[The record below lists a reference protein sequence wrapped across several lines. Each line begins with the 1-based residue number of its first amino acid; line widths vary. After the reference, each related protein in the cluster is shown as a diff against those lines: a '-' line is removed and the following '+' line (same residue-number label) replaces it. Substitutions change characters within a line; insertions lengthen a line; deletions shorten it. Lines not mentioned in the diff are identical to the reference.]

1 MSHHQNISRIKAV
14 CEALGEMTH
23 SVLFVGGATVSLYTD
38 RPASEVRPT
47 DDVDIIVELVHYLG
61 YADIEEQLRMKGF
74 IHDQESGVIC
84 RFKIQGIIVDVM
96 PTRSTVLGFTNKWY
110 EEGFSKPM
118 HKKLHEGLNIKILQP
133 VYFLA
138 SKMEAF
144 KDRGGGDGRTS
155 SDFED
160 IVYILNNRSTI
171 WDEIEKSPSHL
182 RTYLKN
188 EFQKILQ
195 DDFLYEWV
203 SANLDYTEQ
212 KRTSFIVGGI
222 ESLIDSE

>member
-1 MSHHQNISRIKAV
+1 MSHHQNITRIKVV

-47 DDVDIIVELVHYLG
+47 DDVDILVELIHYSG
-61 YADIEEQLRMKGF
+61 YTDIEEQLRKKGF
-74 IHDQESGVIC
+74 VNEQESGIIC
-84 RFKIQGIIVDVM
+84 RFKIHGIIVDVM
-96 PTRSTVLGFTNKWY
+96 PTSSNVLGFTNKWY

-118 HKKLHEGLNIKILQP
+118 QRQLSKGLCIKILQP

-144 KDRGGGDGRTS
+144 KGRGGGDGRMS

-160 IVYILNNRSTI
+160 IVYVLNNRNTI
-171 WDEIEKSPSHL
+171 WDEIEKAPTHL
-182 RTYLKN
+182 RAYLKN
-188 EFQKILQ
+188 EFEKISQK
-195 DDFLYEWV
+195 DFLYEWI

-212 KRTSFIVGGI
+212 KRTDFIVGGI
-222 ESLIDSE
+222 EGFIGSE

>member
-1 MSHHQNISRIKAV
+1 MSHHQNITRIKVV

-47 DDVDIIVELVHYLG
+47 DDVDILVELIHYSG
-61 YADIEEQLRMKGF
+61 YADIEEQLRKKGF
-74 IHDQESGVIC
+74 VNEQESGIIC
-84 RFKIQGIIVDVM
+84 RFKIHGIIVDVM
-96 PTRSTVLGFTNKWY
+96 PTSSNVLGFTNKWY

-118 HKKLHEGLNIKILQP
+118 EWQLIEGLSIKLLEP

-144 KDRGGGDGRTS
+144 KGRGGGDGRMS

-160 IVYILNNRSTI
+160 IVYVLNNRNAI
-171 WDEIEKSPSHL
+171 WDEIEKAPSHL
-182 RTYLKN
+182 RAYLKN
-188 EFQKILQ
+188 EFQKISQ
-195 DDFLYEWV
+195 KDFLYEWI

-212 KRTSFIVGGI
+212 KRTDFIVGGI
-222 ESLIDSE
+222 EGFIGSE

>member
-1 MSHHQNISRIKAV
+1 MSHHQNITRIKVV

-47 DDVDIIVELVHYLG
+47 DDVDILVELIHYSG
-61 YADIEEQLRMKGF
+61 YADIEEQLRKKGF
-74 IHDQESGVIC
+74 VNEQESGIIC
-84 RFKIQGIIVDVM
+84 RFKIHGIIVDVM
-96 PTRSTVLGFTNKWY
+96 PTSSNVIGFTNKWY

-118 HKKLHEGLNIKILQP
+118 EWQLSEGLSIKLLEP

-144 KDRGGGDGRTS
+144 KGRGGGDGRMS

-160 IVYILNNRSTI
+160 IVYVLNNRNAI
-171 WDEIEKSPSHL
+171 WDEIEKAPTHL
-182 RTYLKN
+182 RAYLKN
-188 EFQKILQ
+188 EFQKISQ
-195 DDFLYEWV
+195 KDFLYEWI

-212 KRTSFIVGGI
+212 KRTDFIVGGI
-222 ESLIDSE
+222 EGFIGSE

>member
-1 MSHHQNISRIKAV
+1 MSHHQNITRIKVV

-47 DDVDIIVELVHYLG
+47 DDVDILVELIHYSG
-61 YADIEEQLRMKGF
+61 YADIEEQLRKKGF
-74 IHDQESGVIC
+74 VNEQESGIIC
-84 RFKIQGIIVDVM
+84 RFKIHGIIVDVM
-96 PTRSTVLGFTNKWY
+96 PTSSNVLGFTNKWY

-118 HKKLHEGLNIKILQP
+118 EWQLSEGLSIKLLEP

-144 KDRGGGDGRTS
+144 KGRGGGDGRMS

-160 IVYILNNRSTI
+160 IVYVLNNRNAI
-171 WDEIEKSPSHL
+171 WDEIEKAPTHL
-182 RTYLKN
+182 RAYLKN
-188 EFQKILQ
+188 EFQKISQ
-195 DDFLYEWV
+195 KDFLYEWI

-212 KRTSFIVGGI
+212 KRTDFIVGGI
-222 ESLIDSE
+222 EGFIGSE

>member
-1 MSHHQNISRIKAV
+1 MSHHQNITRIKVV

-47 DDVDIIVELVHYLG
+47 DDVDILVELIHYSG
-61 YADIEEQLRMKGF
+61 YADIEEQLRKKGF
-74 IHDQESGVIC
+74 VNEQESGIIC
-84 RFKIQGIIVDVM
+84 RFKIHGIIVDVM
-96 PTRSTVLGFTNKWY
+96 PTSSNVLGFTNKWY
-110 EEGFSKPM
+110 EEGFSKPIEWQ
-118 HKKLHEGLNIKILQP
+118 LNEGLSIKLLEP

-144 KDRGGGDGRTS
+144 KGRGGGDGRMS

-160 IVYILNNRSTI
+160 IVYVLNNRNTI
-171 WDEIEKSPSHL
+171 WDEIEKAPTHL
-182 RTYLKN
+182 RAYLKN
-188 EFQKILQ
+188 EFEKISQK
-195 DDFLYEWV
+195 DFLYEWI

-212 KRTSFIVGGI
+212 KRTDFIVGGI
-222 ESLIDSE
+222 EGFIGSE

>member
-1 MSHHQNISRIKAV
+1 MSHHQNITRIKGV

-47 DDVDIIVELVHYLG
+47 DDVDILVELVHYSG
-61 YADIEEQLRMKGF
+61 YAEIEEQLRKKGF
-74 IHDQESGVIC
+74 VNDHESGVIC

-96 PTRSTVLGFTNKWY
+96 PTSSTVLGFTNKWY
-110 EEGFSKPM
+110 EEGFGKPM
-118 HKKLHEGLNIKILQP
+118 EKQLDEGLSIKLLEP
-133 VYFLA
+133 VFFLA

-144 KDRGGGDGRTS
+144 KGRGGGDGRTS

-160 IVYILNNRSTI
+160 MVYVLNNRNAI
-171 WDEIEKSPSHL
+171 WDEIEKSPAHL
-182 RTYLKN
+182 RAYLKN
-188 EFQKILQ
+188 EFQKISKE
-195 DDFLYEWV
+195 DFLYEWV

-212 KRTSFIVGGI
+212 KRTDFIVGGI
-222 ESLIDSE
+222 EAFISSD

>member
-1 MSHHQNISRIKAV
+1 MSHYQNITRIKAV

-47 DDVDIIVELVHYLG
+47 DDVDILVELVHYSG
-61 YADIEEQLRMKGF
+61 YAAIEEQLRKKGF
-74 IHDQESGVIC
+74 VNDQESGIIC

-96 PTRSTVLGFTNKWY
+96 PTSSTVLGFTNKWY

-118 HKKLHEGLNIKILQP
+118 EKQLIKGLSIKLLEP

-144 KDRGGGDGRTS
+144 KGRGGGDGRMS

-160 IVYILNNRSTI
+160 MVYVLNNRNVI
-171 WDEIEKSPSHL
+171 WDEIENSPSHL
-182 RTYLKN
+182 RAYLKN
-188 EFQKILQ
+188 EFQKISQ
-195 DDFLYEWV
+195 ENFLYEWV
-203 SANLDYTEQ
+203 STNLDYTEQ
-212 KRTSFIVGGI
+212 KRTDFIVGGI
-222 ESLIDSE
+222 EAFIVSH

>member
-1 MSHHQNISRIKAV
+1 MSHHQNITRIKVV

-47 DDVDIIVELVHYLG
+47 DDVDILVELIHYSG
-61 YADIEEQLRMKGF
+61 YADIEEQLRKKGF
-74 IHDQESGVIC
+74 VNEQESGIIC
-84 RFKIQGIIVDVM
+84 RFKIHGIIVDVM
-96 PTRSTVLGFTNKWY
+96 PTSSNVLGFTNKWY
-110 EEGFSKPM
+110 EEGFSKPIEWQ
-118 HKKLHEGLNIKILQP
+118 LSEGLSIKLLEP

-144 KDRGGGDGRTS
+144 KGRGGGDGRMS

-160 IVYILNNRSTI
+160 IVYVLNNRNAI
-171 WDEIEKSPSHL
+171 WDEIEKAPTHL
-182 RTYLKN
+182 RAYLKN
-188 EFQKILQ
+188 EFQKISQ
-195 DDFLYEWV
+195 KDFLYEWI

-212 KRTSFIVGGI
+212 KRTDFIVGGI
-222 ESLIDSE
+222 EGFIGSE

>member
-1 MSHHQNISRIKAV
+1 MSHHQNITRIKAV

-47 DDVDIIVELVHYLG
+47 DDIDILVELVHYSG
-61 YADIEEQLRMKGF
+61 YAAIEEQLRNKGF
-74 IHDQESGVIC
+74 INDQESGVIC

-96 PTRSTVLGFTNKWY
+96 PTSSTVLGFTNKWY

-118 HKKLHEGLNIKILQP
+118 EKQLNDKLCIKLLEP

-144 KDRGGGDGRTS
+144 KGRGGGDGRMS

-160 IVYILNNRSTI
+160 IVYVLNNRNVI
-171 WDEIEKSPSHL
+171 WDEIQKSPAHL
-182 RTYLKN
+182 KSYLSN
-188 EFQKILQ
+188 EFNKISQ
-195 DDFLYEWV
+195 ADVLYEWV
-203 SANLDYTEQ
+203 SASLDYTEQ
-212 KRTSFIVGGI
+212 KRVGFIVAGI
-222 ESLIDSE
+222 ESLINPK